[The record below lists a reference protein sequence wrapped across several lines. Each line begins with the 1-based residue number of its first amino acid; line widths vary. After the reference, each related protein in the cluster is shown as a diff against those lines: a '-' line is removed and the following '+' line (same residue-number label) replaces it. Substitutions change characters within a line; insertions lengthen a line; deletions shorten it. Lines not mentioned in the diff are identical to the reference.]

1 MMPIIK
7 SLLNKTYMP
16 VEQQFKAM
24 VDKAP
29 VMIWIS
35 GTDKQ
40 CDFFNQGWLDF
51 TGRPLQEEVG
61 AGWSNGIHPEDVNG
75 SLKAYNKAFDARKE
89 FKIEY
94 RLKRHDGEY
103 RWILDNGV
111 PRYSPGGDFVG
122 YVGSCIDITEIK
134 ELDKKKSEFISA
146 ASHELKTP
154 VTTLK
159 VYMHLLNEYLL
170 EKKDNTPLSYVE
182 KATAQ
187 IAKLTKIIDELL
199 DLSRI
204 EANRVEYHFSVFSYE
219 EFIKEVVSHYTEL
232 NSSHQIEITGDGSIF
247 IRADR
252 ELLTQAVVNLID
264 NAIKFSPA
272 ANKVVINMSV
282 SRNQLKTTV
291 TDFGIGIDK
300 KHHKKIFDRFYRV
313 SEMPK
318 QTYPGLGI
326 GLYLTA
332 QIIKKH
338 SGKIWVDSEQQKET
352 NFVFTVPVYSE
363 K

>member
-1 MMPIIK
+1 
-7 SLLNKTYMP
+7 
-16 VEQQFKAM
+16 
-24 VDKAP
+24 
-29 VMIWIS
+29 
-35 GTDKQ
+35 
-40 CDFFNQGWLDF
+40 
-51 TGRPLQEEVG
+51 
-61 AGWSNGIHPEDVNG
+61 
-75 SLKAYNKAFDARKE
+75 
-89 FKIEY
+89 
-94 RLKRHDGEY
+94 
-103 RWILDNGV
+103 
-111 PRYSPGGDFVG
+111 
-122 YVGSCIDITEIK
+122 
-134 ELDKKKSEFISA
+134 
-146 ASHELKTP
+146 
-154 VTTLK
+154 
-159 VYMHLLNEYLL
+159 MHLLNEYLL
-170 EKKDNTPLSYVE
+170 EQNDKTPILYVE
-182 KATAQ
+182 KASAQ
-187 IAKLTKIIDELL
+187 IAKLTKLIDELL

-204 EANRVEYHFSVFSYE
+204 EANKMEYHYSVFSYE
-219 EFIKEVVSHYTEL
+219 EFLSEVISNHSEFNNT
-232 NSSHQIEITGDGSIF
+232 HAIEVTGDGGIF

-272 ANKVVINMSV
+272 SNKIIINMSV
-282 SRNQLKTTV
+282 SKNQLKTTV

-338 SGKIWVDSEQQKET
+338 SGKIWVESEQQKET

>member
-1 MMPIIK
+1 MNPNEK
-7 SLLNKTYMP
+7 FMP

-51 TGRPLQEEVG
+51 TGRSLQQEIGVG
-61 AGWSNGIHPEDVNG
+61 WAESVHKEDVG
-75 SLKAYNKAFDARKE
+75 KCMKIYNKAFDQQKD
-89 FKIEY
+89 FKMEY
-94 RLKRHDGEY
+94 RLRRHDGEY

-111 PRYSPGGDFVG
+111 PRFSSGGQFAG

-134 ELDKKKSEFISA
+134 ELDKRKSEFISA

-159 VYMHLLNEYLL
+159 VYMHLLKEQLNEEKNQASLL
-170 EKKDNTPLSYVE
+170 YVDR
-182 KATAQ
+182 ANDQ
-187 IAKLTKIIDELL
+187 IAKLTKLIDELL

-204 EANRVEYHFSVFSYE
+204 EANRMEYHFDIFSYGS
-219 EFIKEVVSHYTEL
+219 FIRKLISTCTEI
-232 NSSHQIEITGDGSIF
+232 NSSHKIEVRGECSVF
-247 IRADR
+247 VRADR
-252 ELLTQAVVNLID
+252 DLLTQSVINLID
-264 NAIKFSPA
+264 NAIKFSPSSDRII
-272 ANKVVINMSV
+272 VDLSV
-282 SRNQLKTTV
+282 DKNQIVTTI

-300 KHHKKIFDRFYRV
+300 RHHKKIFDRFYRINE
-313 SEMPK
+313 SQK

-326 GLYLTA
+326 GLFVTA
-332 QIIKKH
+332 EIIKKH
-338 SGKIWVDSEQQKET
+338 GGKIWVESKQEKET
-352 NFVFTVPVYSE
+352 NFVFTLPVYSE

>member
-1 MMPIIK
+1 MFKMIDPNVNEEFIPI
-7 SLLNKTYMP
+7 
-16 VEQQFKAM
+16 EQQFKAM

-35 GTDKQ
+35 GIDRQ

-51 TGRPLQEEVG
+51 TGNTLEQQLQG
-61 AGWSNGIHPEDVNG
+61 GWSDGIHPEDLDRC
-75 SLKAYNKAFDARKE
+75 LKIYNKAFDKQKE
-89 FKIEY
+89 FKMEY

-111 PRYSPGGDFVG
+111 PRFSAGRQFVG

-159 VYMHLLNEYLL
+159 VYMHLLKEQLTEEKNDTSLL
-170 EKKDNTPLSYVE
+170 YVE
-182 KATAQ
+182 RANNQ
-187 IAKLTKIIDELL
+187 IAKLTKLINELL

-204 EANRVEYHFSVFSYE
+204 EADRLEYNFDIFSYND
-219 EFIKEVVSHYTEL
+219 FIKQLTNSCEEVNTSHTI
-232 NSSHQIEITGDGSIF
+232 HITGDCTVF
-247 IRADR
+247 IRADKD
-252 ELLTQAVVNLID
+252 LLKQALINLVD
-264 NAIKFSPA
+264 NAVKFSPSE
-272 ANKVVINMSV
+272 KRVVIDLSIEDNYI
-282 SRNQLKTTV
+282 KTTV

-300 KHHKKIFDRFYRV
+300 RHHKKIFDRFYRINE
-313 SEMPK
+313 SQK

-326 GLYLTA
+326 GLFVTA
-332 QIIKKH
+332 EIIKKH
-338 SGKIWVDSEQQKET
+338 GGKIWVDSKQEKET
-352 NFVFTVPVYSE
+352 NFVFTLPVHSE
-363 K
+363 T